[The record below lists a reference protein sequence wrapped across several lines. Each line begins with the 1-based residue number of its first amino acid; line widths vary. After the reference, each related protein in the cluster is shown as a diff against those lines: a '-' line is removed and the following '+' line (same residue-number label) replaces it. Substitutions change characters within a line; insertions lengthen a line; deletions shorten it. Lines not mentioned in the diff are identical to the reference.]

1 METSRVKKKVVYPY
15 LPVESSF
22 NEGFAKRIIF
32 SDEAHF
38 HLNGFVNKQNCRIWG
53 SENPRVLSHIF
64 EYLPY
69 IDRKNASLVC
79 QHWYNAS
86 LDHKFIA
93 KECIY
98 FDHISYL
105 PNKLDILNLFINSAR
120 IYHRIVIKD
129 CEINSNAWIE
139 LFEKYAPHFHF
150 LCIDRCD
157 INEKMF
163 VQVIEILRELRKL
176 EVHCCNQLL
185 MSGLLFDS
193 HPNISELKLS
203 HCDQLELVS
212 NRYISDHLIHRFFS
226 LTHHIRHISLKNKYS
241 ALIPLLQAVLP
252 IPPGDLRPT

>member
-1 METSRVKKKVVYPY
+1 METSRVKKKVVCPY
-15 LPVESSF
+15 LPVE
-22 NEGFAKRIIF
+22 
-32 SDEAHF
+32 
-38 HLNGFVNKQNCRIWG
+38 
-53 SENPRVLSHIF
+53 VLSHIF

-226 LTHHIRHISLKNKYS
+226 LTHHIRHISLKNTNISFHRGLYKRFYPSRLATFGLPERPSNGLPLIDDHFGSREYIVDS
-241 ALIPLLQAVLP
+241 ASNGENDPV
-252 IPPGDLRPT
+252 R